1 MVPTEVEANVLGNL
15 SKRAATMIVE
25 ERDSLGPTP
34 LSEVMEAQN
43 EILVMVRD
51 LMDSGDVKGSGA
63 AEEMV

>member
-1 MVPTEVEANVLGNL
+1 MLDNL
-15 SKRAATMIVE
+15 SKRAANMIIE

-34 LSEVMEAQN
+34 LSEVVEAQN

-63 AEEMV
+63 AEELV